1 MLGDL
6 QRKQDDDGD
15 SPGKK
20 HMFMKASFA
29 VFPHSRAT
37 VFSGK
42 AKATYQPS
50 RDPQSSPSSRSAQAD
65 SFQILS
71 LAKTLQ
77 QLSHSI
83 LEWFSLCD
91 SSTTHHML
99 NQSSHV
105 FGKHS

>member
-6 QRKQDDDGD
+6 HRKQDDDGN

-20 HMFMKASFA
+20 HIFMKASCA

-37 VFSGK
+37 IFSAK

-65 SFQILS
+65 SVQILW
-71 LAKTLQ
+71 LVKTLQ

-83 LEWFSLCD
+83 LE
-91 SSTTHHML
+91 
-99 NQSSHV
+99 
-105 FGKHS
+105 